1 MAVAHHNNNVWSVSS
16 DQCWLQSPGRAEQHR
31 QEADTA
37 SLADDASSTG
47 NKEDDDDDE
56 EEDGN
61 DENFDGLNRDPE
73 RLKAFNVSAQMLP
86 GGADWMDRGPDT
98 QFWKSFWWLLK
109 SLENAWW
116 LVGASS
122 GGWTELAVTSR
133 LLRCLNELWR
143 YLLWV

>member
-1 MAVAHHNNNVWSVSS
+1 MTVAHHNNNVGSVPG
-16 DQCWLQSPGRAEQHR
+16 DQCWLQSPGRAEHR

-86 GGADWMDRGPDT
+86 GEL
-98 QFWKSFWWLLK
+98 S
-109 SLENAWW
+109 
-116 LVGASS
+116 
-122 GGWTELAVTSR
+122 GWTVDLILSFGNPFDG
-133 LLRCLNELWR
+133 C
-143 YLLWV
+143 